1 MSVLAFKDGQFGAV
15 VESTSRQ
22 DTVGKELGHADAVAD
37 GSW

>member
-15 VESTSRQ
+15 VESILGQ

-37 GSW
+37 SPW